1 MTVVTD
7 IAQRMLDE
15 NNYTVSDISLLNME
29 YLVKNAVDYVNMQAG
44 TAITFVPVAG
54 SENLSASDSE
64 IVVVK
69 ALTTILLKAYF
80 DRGPNVGI
88 SSLSVTAVAS
98 DAQYNAFL
106 QIVNDGLMRLRGRS
120 FETT

>member
-15 NNYTVSDISLLNME
+15 NNYTVSDISLLKME
-29 YLVKNAVDYVNMQAG
+29 YLIRNAVDYVNMQAG
-44 TAITFVPVAG
+44 TSITFIPVAG
-54 SENLSASDSE
+54 SEDLNASDSE

-69 ALTTILLKAYF
+69 ALTTILLKAYV

-98 DAQYNAFL
+98 DAQYNAFM

>member
-1 MTVVTD
+1 
-7 IAQRMLDE
+7 MLDE

-29 YLVKNAVDYVNMQAG
+29 YLVKNAVDYINLQAG
-44 TAITFVPVAG
+44 TTITFIPSAG

-64 IVVVK
+64 IVMVK
-69 ALTTILLKAYF
+69 ALTTILLRAYV

-88 SSLSVTAVAS
+88 SSLSVTTVAS
-98 DAQYNAFL
+98 DPQYNIFMQL
-106 QIVNDGLMRLRGRS
+106 VNDGLMRLRGRS